1 MNTTQPRTAGTRSL
15 VFLLLVWAPLL
26 SCGNQAGTP
35 AVLPEPGTLV
45 SRGYV
50 EIDSVKLYFE
60 ITGKGEPLLLLH
72 GGLGGSE
79 HFKEI
84 IPLLAGSFKVIT
96 VDRRGHGRSYDNAEP
111 YSYATMADE
120 MKAFLDHLE
129 IESANMLGFSDG
141 GVVGYHL
148 ASTYPQVVKK
158 LVAVGANFR
167 VDGMTQEALDFTR
180 NRLTPENLGEILPE
194 IEESYRATNPQP
206 ENFSEFVRRSNALWL
221 RDPYLTDQQMMG
233 IQAPVLLMVGENDA
247 IRIEHVLEM
256 RALVENSHLCVLPDA
271 THFVLS
277 EKTEV
282 VVPILMDFFG
292 RSAGGASRSR

>member
-1 MNTTQPRTAGTRSL
+1 METR
-15 VFLLLVWAPLL
+15 A
-26 SCGNQAGTP
+26 
-35 AVLPEPGTLV
+35 
-45 SRGYV
+45 SR
-50 EIDSVKLYFE
+50 
-60 ITGKGEPLLLLH
+60 
-72 GGLGGSE
+72 SE
-79 HFKEI
+79 QI
-84 IPLLAGSFKVIT
+84 
-96 VDRRGHGRSYDNAEP
+96 
-111 YSYATMADE
+111 
-120 MKAFLDHLE
+120 
-129 IESANMLGFSDG
+129 
-141 GVVGYHL
+141 
-148 ASTYPQVVKK
+148 KK

-167 VDGMTQEALDFTR
+167 VEGMTQEALDFTR